1 MTIYTHTAPSKSYC
15 RHFNIWCVM
24 ANGYG
29 ECSVTACSY
38 GYDRKTYTNRTEA
51 KTKTVVYDYMI
62 GKGGDTE

>member
-1 MTIYTHTAPSKSYC
+1 
-15 RHFNIWCVM
+15 M